1 MSSAKIITMFG
12 NDSFAKAT
20 EAMNKKTTV
29 NKQRMRD

>member
-1 MSSAKIITMFG
+1 MFG